1 MPITSQDV
9 DDYGSA
15 FIDFTRRAAVDAV
28 RPELQR
34 LHAENAELRQMAQ
47 QSQTAN
53 IQAALD
59 RDLPQWRQVYSNPE
73 FSDWL
78 QSPDPYAGESRSQL
92 LRRAVAAGDSNR
104 VVRFYAG
111 FLQEAGHHAP
121 AGQRSHQSRSPATS
135 GNIYTRQQITDLY
148 KQRRFGQISDSRWAQ
163 IEPDIVKAAAQGRVA
178 GAINPV
184 DGTEMTR
191 LAR

>member
-104 VVRFYAG
+104 VVRFYQG
-111 FLQEAGHHAP
+111 FLAEHGHAS
-121 AGQRSHQSRSPATS
+121 AAQRSHQSRSPVTS
-135 GNIYTRQQITDLY
+135 GKRIYSRPEISSLY
-148 KQRRFGQISDSRWAQ
+148 KRRRDGLIDDRSWAQ
-163 IEPDIVKAAAQGRVA
+163 IEADIFAASRQGRVI
-178 GAINPV
+178 GALSLV